1 MKYLVS
7 YAELMRNYFV
17 NMIFGDIQ
25 DELERIDNIPE
36 NQNLQNLGQ
45 KLILIVCLIV
55 CPEQVID

>member
-36 NQNLQNLGQ
+36 NQDL
-45 KLILIVCLIV
+45 
-55 CPEQVID
+55 

>member
-1 MKYLVS
+1 
-7 YAELMRNYFV
+7 
-17 NMIFGDIQ
+17 MIFGDIQ

-36 NQNLQNLGQ
+36 NQDLQNLGQ

>member
-36 NQNLQNLGQ
+36 NQNL
-45 KLILIVCLIV
+45 
-55 CPEQVID
+55 

>member
-36 NQNLQNLGQ
+36 NQDLQNLGQ